1 MGVNDDAAQAR
12 ELADAA
18 EVHSAREEV
27 RRAIADLAAR
37 PLDERLTDQ
46 MRRAL
51 RRSRSRPV
59 RDALRRLGS
68 PSGIG
73 QLRVVPTDSVSA
85 SGDAP

>member
-1 MGVNDDAAQAR
+1 MSVDDDTAQVR

-18 EVHSAREEV
+18 AVHSAREEV

-59 RDALRRLGS
+59 REALRRLNADTAGRPLNVIS
-68 PSGIG
+68 
-73 QLRVVPTDSVSA
+73 LEA
-85 SGDAP
+85 STSEEAS